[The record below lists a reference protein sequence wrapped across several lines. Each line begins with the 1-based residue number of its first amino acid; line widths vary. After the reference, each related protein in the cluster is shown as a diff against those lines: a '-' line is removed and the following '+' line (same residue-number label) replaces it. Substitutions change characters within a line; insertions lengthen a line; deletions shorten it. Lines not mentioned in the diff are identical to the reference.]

1 MLNVVIEEHSHASV
15 SSYPRQRK
23 EFATTL
29 AILLCIMFSAGIIL
43 SLIIYF
49 YDFDI
54 YLAYRSTLTQEEPLK
69 VSTCEESS
77 KLLHSEYEPIEEHPR
92 KIDHASSIEKTRK
105 QDMATNAI
113 IDYDSLVT
121 EYQLYHLAKEV
132 REKWFDVGLALRF
145 TMADLADY
153 KESMPDNLHLR
164 LLKLLVDWM
173 KQIESPTVKVLLSA
187 CREAGVGGVAKRVLA
202 SSWDKPTANSK
213 IY

>member
-1 MLNVVIEEHSHASV
+1 
-15 SSYPRQRK
+15 
-23 EFATTL
+23 
-29 AILLCIMFSAGIIL
+29 LLF
-43 SLIIYF
+43 
-49 YDFDI
+49 
-54 YLAYRSTLTQEEPLK
+54 QEEPLK

>member
-1 MLNVVIEEHSHASV
+1 
-15 SSYPRQRK
+15 
-23 EFATTL
+23 
-29 AILLCIMFSAGIIL
+29 MFSAGIIL